1 VRPTFTPCPFL
12 IGAMVVGALLA
23 GCEAKLH
30 VTSKVNGDPVT
41 VQIPQIGG
49 PSATVSISEMCYD
62 GVKYIVNNKGGMAA
76 KVSRSPE
83 GNFRLTGC

>member
-1 VRPTFTPCPFL
+1 MRPTFTPCPFL
-12 IGAMVVGALLA
+12 IGAMAVGVLLA

-30 VTSKVNGDPVT
+30 VTSKPNGDPV
-41 VQIPQIGG
+41 VVNVPQSGA
-49 PSATVSISEMCYD
+49 PAAPLSISEMCYD
-62 GVKYIVNNKGGMAA
+62 GVKYLINQKGGMAA